1 MLPHKR
7 NGAEQAIR
15 SLMSTARS
23 YTISSLHTKPSSTY
37 GYTQL
42 RRRDDIMSLG
52 CPNTAHVACVYDMH
66 MYMHMY
72 MYRPGGWGYY
82 YKTMREE
89 RGGRC

>member
-42 RRRDDIMSLG
+42 RRRDDIMRIDI
-52 CPNTAHVACVYDMH
+52 H
-66 MYMHMY
+66 
-72 MYRPGGWGYY
+72 
-82 YKTMREE
+82 
-89 RGGRC
+89 